1 MSDHV
6 PGTPD
11 RDWNDEPA
19 LLEELGR
26 ALGHDPDAV
35 PPPDRV
41 AAIRAAAAARDTAT
55 PPPVRGRAAR
65 RVFLSGGIAAGV
77 GGVAGYLGRRASEP
91 DPVTVPAPPMEQITF
106 TGDAEV
112 TTSALINHAWG
123 TELLLDLRGLTPG
136 ASYDIVY
143 DATDGEV
150 TAGSLLA
157 VAQVV
162 MKCRFNAATLRADV
176 RAIQLR
182 GADGS
187 VALRATLPSTPAT

>member
-1 MSDHV
+1 MTDEPPSD
-6 PGTPD
+6 GQWD
-11 RDWNDEPA
+11 DEPA

-41 AAIRAAAAARDTAT
+41 AAIRAAAAGRD
-55 PPPVRGRAAR
+55 AAR
-65 RVFLSGGIAAGV
+65 PAHAPGGQARRAFLTGGIAAGV

-91 DPVTVPAPPMEQITF
+91 EPVAAPALPPMEQITF
-106 TGDAEV
+106 TGDADV
-112 TTSALINHAWG
+112 TTSALINHTWG
-123 TELLLDLRGLTPG
+123 TELLLDLRGLAEG
-136 ASYDIVY
+136 ASYDVVY
-143 DATDGEV
+143 DATAGEV

-157 VAQVV
+157 VADVL

-176 RAIQLR
+176 RAIELR

-187 VALRATLPSTPAT
+187 VALRAELPSTPAT